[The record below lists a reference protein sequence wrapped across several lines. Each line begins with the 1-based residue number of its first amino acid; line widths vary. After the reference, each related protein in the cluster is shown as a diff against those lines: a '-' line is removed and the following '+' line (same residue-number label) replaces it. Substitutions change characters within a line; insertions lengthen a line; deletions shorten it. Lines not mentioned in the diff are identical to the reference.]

1 MNNKKGAIIIIS
13 ALLTGCTYYPA
24 THSQTDHYYINP
36 QKDLFSVGKVAI
48 VELENNSSSPQIA
61 QETTEAIFQAMQKKQ
76 IFSINIVRQNDPA
89 WKNLNMDINSKY
101 DIRKL
106 SDVQDALQC
115 NAALLGTIT
124 HYQPFP
130 HMAIG
135 LRLKLVDLE
144 DGKLLWALEQIW
156 DTADKSTE
164 KCIKNYF
171 KHQVRSGYAPL
182 RAQVVTISTA
192 KFVKFVAYEVS
203 ETMKPSPLPLFE
215 LDMIPKLFS
224 AR

>member
-1 MNNKKGAIIIIS
+1 MNNKITAIIIIS

-24 THSQTDHYYINP
+24 THPKTDHYYINP
-36 QKDLFSVGKVAI
+36 QKDIFSVGKVAI

-61 QETTEAIFQAMQKKQ
+61 METTEAIFQAMQKKQ
-76 IFSINIVRQNDPA
+76 IFSISVVRQSDPA

-101 DIRKL
+101 DIQKF
-106 SDVQDALQC
+106 SDVQDALKC

-124 HYQPFP
+124 YYQPFP

-135 LRLKLVDLE
+135 LRLKLVDLD

-156 DTADKSTE
+156 DTADKTTE

-171 KHQVRSGYAPL
+171 QHQVRSGCAPL
-182 RAQVVTISTA
+182 GEQVVTISTS

-203 ETMKPSPLPLFE
+203 ETLKPSPLPVF
-215 LDMIPKLFS
+215 DMIPELWS

>member
-1 MNNKKGAIIIIS
+1 MTS
-13 ALLTGCTYYPA
+13 LLAGCTYYPA
-24 THSQTDHYYINP
+24 TPPQTDHYYINP
-36 QKDLFSVGKVAI
+36 QKNLFSVGKVAI

-61 QETTEAIFQAMQKKQ
+61 PDTTEAIFQAMQKKQ
-76 IFSINIVRQNDPA
+76 IFSINVVRQSDPA
-89 WKNLNMDINSKY
+89 WKSLNMDINSKY
-101 DIRKL
+101 DNRKF
-106 SDVQDALQC
+106 SEVQDALKC
-115 NAALLGTIT
+115 NAVLLGTIT

-156 DTADKSTE
+156 DTADKTTE
-164 KCIKNYF
+164 KRIKNYF
-171 KHQVRSGYAPL
+171 QYQVRSGYAPL
-182 RAQVVTISTA
+182 REQVVTISTT

-203 ETMKPSPLPLFE
+203 ETMKPSPVPILE
-215 LDMIPKLFS
+215 MIPGLWG

>member
-1 MNNKKGAIIIIS
+1 MNKKYAAILIIITS
-13 ALLTGCTYYPA
+13 LMTGCTYYPE

-48 VELENNSSSPQIA
+48 VELENNSRSPQIA
-61 QETTEAIFQAMQKKQ
+61 PVTTEAIFQAMQKKQ
-76 IFSINIVRQNDPA
+76 IFSINIVRQSETT
-89 WKNLNMDINSKY
+89 WKNLNLDINSKY
-101 DIRKL
+101 DARKF
-106 SDVQDALQC
+106 SEVQDALKC

-135 LRLKLVDLE
+135 LKLKLIDLE

-156 DTADKSTE
+156 DTADKTTE
-164 KCIKNYF
+164 KRIKKYF
-171 KHQVRSGYAPL
+171 KYQIRSGYAPL
-182 RAQVVTISTA
+182 REQVVTISTA

-203 ETMKPSPLPLFE
+203 ETMKPSPVPV
-215 LDMIPKLFS
+215 LDMIPELFS

>member
-1 MNNKKGAIIIIS
+1 MNNKQAAIIIIS
-13 ALLTGCTYYPA
+13 ALLAGCTYYPDS
-24 THSQTDHYYINP
+24 HQKSDYYYINP

-61 QETTEAIFQAMQKKQ
+61 QEATEAIFQAMQKKQ
-76 IFSINIVRQNDPA
+76 IFSINVVQQSDPA
-89 WKNLNMDINSKY
+89 WKNLNLDINSKY
-101 DIRKL
+101 DTKKF
-106 SDVQDALQC
+106 SDIQDALKC

-135 LRLKLVDLE
+135 LRLKLIDLE

-171 KHQVRSGYAPL
+171 QYQVRQGDSPL
-182 RAQVVTISTA
+182 GAQVVTISTS

-203 ETMKPSPLPLFE
+203 ETMKPSSLPLFE
-215 LDMIPKLFS
+215 LDRIPKLFS